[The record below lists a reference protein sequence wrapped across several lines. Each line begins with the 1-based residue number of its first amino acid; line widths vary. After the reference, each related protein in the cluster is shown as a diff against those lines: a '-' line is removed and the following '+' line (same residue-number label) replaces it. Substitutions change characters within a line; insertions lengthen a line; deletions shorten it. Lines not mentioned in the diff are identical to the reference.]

1 MKTIGNIIW
10 VVFGGLIS
18 AIVLIFEAVFWCV
31 TIIGI
36 PIGVKLF
43 QLASFVIWPFGKKVT
58 KVKPSGFKT
67 VLNVIWAILF
77 GWIDALLYCLIGL
90 LYCITIIGIPFGR
103 QYFKIAHFVLTP
115 LGCGFVSKRA
125 WRLLPVRP
133 FLARSGLAFPLWIP
147 IGTHRHAI

>member
-18 AIVLIFEAVFWCV
+18 AIVLLFEAAFWCI

-43 QLASFVIWPFGKKVT
+43 QLASFVIWPFGKKVA
-58 KVKPSGFKT
+58 KVKPSGLKT

-77 GWIDALLYCLIGL
+77 GWINALLYCLIGL
-90 LYCITIIGIPFGR
+90 LYCINHR
-103 QYFKIAHFVLTP
+103 DP
-115 LGCGFVSKRA
+115 LRA
-125 WRLLPVRP
+125 AILQDRPLRLDPTRLR
-133 FLARSGLAFPLWIP
+133 LR
-147 IGTHRHAI
+147 